1 MRGRASSAGRRFALA
16 GAGAL
21 LCLSLANCSNSP
33 HIDPRYGVAPSPRVV
48 DFGEEVPKGGGAYR
62 VGAPYVVAGRVYVP
76 EENPHYRAEG
86 LASWYGDD
94 FHGRATANGEVF
106 DVDGITAA
114 HPTLPLPSYARVTNL
129 SNGRSL
135 IVRVNDR
142 GPYHGNRIIDVSK
155 RAAHLLGFHRSGT
168 AMVRVEYVGRA
179 PMEGSDDRVLAATL
193 RRTNQLR
200 IRAASGSPRRRSFL
214 VQWRRG
220 RRGIAVSPQPRAL
233 TVRLGGL
240 PRRPR
245 YHLPVRPRVVTA
257 PTSFSTVAVST
268 DPLVGG
274 PPLAVSFQRDPV
286 LVLSVPSCAR
296 NVPMSMG
303 VREQGRSMCT
313 GAVWAAADVAKPCEQ
328 ARSACGLRRLLPGI
342 GSRRAHHA
350 DEKRQLV
357 PDQCAQRHSP
367 RPRKRQRAV

>member
-1 MRGRASSAGRRFALA
+1 MMRGRASSAGRRFALA

-193 RRTNQLR
+193 RENEPAPDPGSFRLAATP
-200 IRAASGSPRRRSFL
+200 IVPRAMAPWSPRNSRFTTTASIDGSARGPSTTAAISFAGSPSGCDGTDQFL
-214 VQWRRG
+214 NGRG
-220 RRGIAVSPQPRAL
+220 L
-233 TVRLGGL
+233 
-240 PRRPR
+240 
-245 YHLPVRPRVVTA
+245 Y
-257 PTSFSTVAVST
+257 
-268 DPLVGG
+268 
-274 PPLAVSFQRDPV
+274 
-286 LVLSVPSCAR
+286 
-296 NVPMSMG
+296 
-303 VREQGRSMCT
+303 
-313 GAVWAAADVAKPCEQ
+313 
-328 ARSACGLRRLLPGI
+328 
-342 GSRRAHHA
+342 
-350 DEKRQLV
+350 
-357 PDQCAQRHSP
+357 
-367 RPRKRQRAV
+367 